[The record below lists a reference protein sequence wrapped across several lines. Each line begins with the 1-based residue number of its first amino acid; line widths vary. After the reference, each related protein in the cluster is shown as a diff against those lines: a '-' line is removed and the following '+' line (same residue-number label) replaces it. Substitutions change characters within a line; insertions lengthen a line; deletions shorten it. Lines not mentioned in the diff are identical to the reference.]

1 MIPTRE
7 HDVQNS
13 IRIAISSTGTG
24 VSFRCNVGEAW
35 TGDVTNNLDGS
46 VTIKNPRRFQSGLPV
61 GFSDLFVVIPTIIT
75 PDMIGRK
82 IAISGFIE
90 VKNEKGR
97 LRPEQKNFLSQMQS
111 LGARAGV
118 ARSPEEAIKI
128 LRGGGDP
135 IDP

>member
-24 VSFRCNVGEAW
+24 VSFRCNVGEAYV
-35 TGDVTNNLDGS
+35 GDVINNTDGS
-46 VTIKNPRRFQSGLPV
+46 ITIKNPRRFQTGLMP

-75 PDMIGRK
+75 PDMVGRK
-82 IAISGFIE
+82 IALAGFIE
-90 VKNEKGR
+90 VKTDTGR
-97 LRPEQKNFLSQMQS
+97 LRPEQKHFLKTMQD

-118 ARSPEEAIKI
+118 ARSPEQALSI
-128 LRGGGDP
+128 LRGGEP
-135 IDP
+135 IDT